1 MGLKFR
7 IRSGLRNLMNKSRAE
22 AELDDELRAYVDM
35 VTDEKVAA
43 GVSPAEARRS
53 TLAEFGGVEQVKE
66 AVREERAGAGLELLG
81 QDIRY
86 GLRQLRKSRA
96 FSLAAVLTLALGIG
110 TTAAMFSVV
119 DAIVLRPLPYNNVDR
134 IVDVKTHS
142 ASTFWQVCSW
152 PGYLEMRRENA
163 TFQDLAG
170 YAPYWGM
177 TLRVGDQAQY
187 VRVTQ
192 GTDNFF
198 HVFGVNPMLG
208 RTFLPGEDSPGTNNI
223 VVLSYEIWRR
233 AFNGNR
239 NVVGTAVHLDGESYQ
254 VIGVM
259 PAGFRFPLGEP
270 NVVYIP
276 MHVRPNWVAGWRD
289 HWLLTI
295 GLVKPGVNL
304 RTAEA
309 DMSRVMANI
318 GNQKPDSDRGR
329 TVQLMPITA
338 ALRGENE
345 LPEMWVMLGA
355 VLAVLLTAC
364 VNVAGLLMVRGLA
377 REREMAL
384 RIAIGA
390 AKFRIVRQLLVENI
404 LLGTLGGVTG
414 LLFAMGLLA
423 AMKVFLAQAF
433 MRGGNVQLNLPV
445 VLAAL
450 GVSVLSSIGAG
461 LLPALRAS
469 KSDPNR
475 ALKSGVSAGTARSQ
489 NRLRAGF
496 VITQIALSLVLVVFS
511 GLLLLTLRRMLQVD
525 LGLNPKNLLMLGINI
540 PSGDYGDRGYVQTLI
555 TPLEERVTAI
565 PGVVAAGIVDQPP
578 VLGYGS
584 GTTMQLVGRPPD
596 PPDRERSS
604 ESRTVTPGYYAA
616 IGVPIM
622 QGRRFSSLDIPSSQP
637 TAIVNEAW
645 VREFL
650 TNHEDPTGQAF
661 LQPEGKPNIAIVGV
675 VRNARQTLA
684 DPARPEIDFPFSKM
698 TLEQQKDTGSLS
710 VCLFIRTA
718 VPPATIIGQLREAL
732 REVAPAVAFQ
742 TPAAMDDLLDDALV
756 TNRMESWLFGIFA
769 GISVVLL
776 AVGVQGLLTQEVTSR
791 TRDIGVRIAV
801 GASRGTIARMMLKR
815 ISFLLAVGLG
825 AGVGIVFLLHRVVA
839 SVVAMQ
845 FERDGVVIASLALLL
860 GAIGLAAAIPP
871 TRRAASV
878 DPVQTLRM
886 E

>member
-1 MGLKFR
+1 MGLESR
-7 IRSGLRNLMNKSRAE
+7 IRNVLRNLMNKPRAE
-22 AELDDELRAYVDM
+22 AELDDELRAYVEM
-35 VTDEKVAA
+35 VTEEKVAA
-43 GVSPAEARRS
+43 GLSPEEARRS
-53 TLAEFGGVEQVKE
+53 TLAEFGGVEQVKQ

-81 QDIRY
+81 QDFRY

-119 DAIVLRPLPYNNVDR
+119 DAVVLRPLPYNHVDR

-142 ASTFWQVCSW
+142 ASSFWQVCSW

-177 TLRVGDQAQY
+177 TLRVGDQAQT

-198 HVFGVNPMLG
+198 HVFGVNSMLG
-208 RTFLPGEDSPGTNNI
+208 RTFLPGEDTPGKNNI
-223 VVLSYEIWRR
+223 VVLSYETWRR

-276 MHVRPNWVAGWRD
+276 MHVRPNWVAEWRD
-289 HWLLTI
+289 HWLLTV
-295 GLVKPGVNL
+295 GLLKPGVNL
-304 RTAEA
+304 QTAEA
-309 DMSRVMANI
+309 DMSRVLANI
-318 GNQKPDSDRGR
+318 GNQRPESDRGR

-338 ALRGENE
+338 ALHGENE
-345 LPEMWVMLGA
+345 LPEILVMLGA

-390 AKFRIVRQLLVENI
+390 AKLRIVRQLLVENI
-404 LLGTLGGVTG
+404 LLGALGGAAG

-433 MRGGNVQLNLPV
+433 LRGGNVQLNLPV

-450 GVSVLSSIGAG
+450 GISVLSSIGAG
-461 LLPALRAS
+461 LFPALRAS
-469 KSDPNR
+469 NSDPIR
-475 ALKSGVSAGTARSQ
+475 ALKSGVSAGTARSH
-489 NRLRAGF
+489 NRLRASF
-496 VITQIALSLVLVVFS
+496 VITQMALSLVLVVFS

-540 PSGDYGDRGYVQTLI
+540 PSGDYGDRGYVQTLM

-584 GTTMQLVGRPPD
+584 GTTMQLVGQPPD

-604 ESRTVTPGYYAA
+604 ETRAATPGYYAA
-616 IGVPIM
+616 IGVPIV
-622 QGRRFSSLDIPSSQP
+622 QGRGFSSLDIPSSQP

-645 VREFL
+645 VSEFL
-650 TNHEDPTGQAF
+650 TNHEDPTSQVF
-661 LQPEGKPNIAIVGV
+661 LQPAGKPNIAIVGV

-684 DPARPEIDFPFSKM
+684 DPARPEIDFPFSDM

-718 VPPATIIGQLREAL
+718 VPPATIVGQLREAL
-732 REVAPAVAFQ
+732 HEVAPAVAFQ
-742 TPAAMDDLLDDALV
+742 TPATMDDLLDDALV

-769 GISVVLL
+769 GISVVLA

-801 GASRGTIARMMLKR
+801 GASRATIARMMLKR
-815 ISFLLAVGLG
+815 IAFLLAVGLG

-839 SVVAMQ
+839 SVVAVQ
-845 FERDGVVIASLALLL
+845 FERDGVVIAALALLL

-871 TRRAASV
+871 TRRAASI

>member
-22 AELDDELRAYVDM
+22 AELDDELRAYVEM

-43 GVSPAEARRS
+43 GLSPAEARRS

-81 QDIRY
+81 QDFRY
-86 GLRQLRKSRA
+86 GLRQLHKSRA

-119 DAIVLRPLPYNNVDR
+119 DAVVLRPLPYNNVDR

-152 PGYLEMRRENA
+152 PSYLEMRRENA

-208 RTFLPGEDSPGTNNI
+208 RTFLPGEDIPGTNNI

-239 NVVGTAVHLDGESYQ
+239 NVVGTSVHLDGESYQ

-276 MHVRPNWVAGWRD
+276 MHVRPNWVSAWRD

-304 RTAEA
+304 QTAEA

-338 ALRGENE
+338 ALHGENE

-355 VLAVLLTAC
+355 VLAVLLAAC

-404 LLGTLGGVTG
+404 LLGALGGATG

-423 AMKVFLAQAF
+423 ATKVFLAQAF

-461 LLPALRAS
+461 LFPALRAS

-475 ALKSGVSAGTARSQ
+475 ALKSSVSAGTSRSQ

-511 GLLLLTLRRMLQVD
+511 GVLLLTLRRMLQVD

-540 PSGDYGDRGYVQTLI
+540 PSGDYSDRGYVQTLI

-604 ESRTVTPGYYAA
+604 ESRTLTPGYYAA
-616 IGVPIM
+616 IGVPIV

-637 TAIVNEAW
+637 TVIVNEAW

-661 LQPEGKPNIAIVGV
+661 LQPGGKLSIAIVGV
-675 VRNARQTLA
+675 VRDARQTLA
-684 DPARPEIDFPFSKM
+684 DPARPEIDFPFSNM
-698 TLEQQKDTGSLS
+698 TLAQQKDTGSLS

-742 TPAAMDDLLDDALV
+742 TPATMDDLLDDALV

-776 AVGVQGLLTQEVTSR
+776 AVGVQGLLNQEVTSR

-801 GASRGTIARMMLKR
+801 GASRATIARMMLKR
-815 ISFLLAVGLG
+815 ISFLLTVGLG
-825 AGVGIVFLLHRVVA
+825 AGVGIVLLLHRVVA

-845 FERDGVVIASLALLL
+845 FERDGVVIAALALLL

-871 TRRAASV
+871 TRRAASI

>member
-1 MGLKFR
+1 MGLESR
-7 IRSGLRNLMNKSRAE
+7 IRSGFRNLMNKPHAE
-22 AELDDELRAYVDM
+22 AELDDELRAYVEM

-43 GVSPAEARRS
+43 GISPAEARRR
-53 TLAEFGGVEQVKE
+53 TLAEFGGVEQVKQ

-81 QDIRY
+81 QDFRY

-96 FSLAAVLTLALGIG
+96 FSIAAVLTLALGIG

-119 DAIVLRPLPYNNVDR
+119 DAVVLRPLPYNHVDR
-134 IVDVKTHS
+134 IVEVKTHS

-198 HVFGVNPMLG
+198 HVFGVNPTLG
-208 RTFLPGEDSPGTNNI
+208 RTFLPGEDTPGKNNI

-233 AFNGNR
+233 AFNGDR

-276 MHVRPNWVAGWRD
+276 MHVRPNWVAGWTD

-304 RTAEA
+304 QTAEA
-309 DMSRVMANI
+309 DMSRVLANI

-338 ALRGENE
+338 ALHGDNE
-345 LPEMWVMLGA
+345 LPEILVMLGA

-390 AKFRIVRQLLVENI
+390 AKLRIVRQLLVENI
-404 LLGTLGGVTG
+404 LLGALGGAAG
-414 LLFAMGLLA
+414 LLFAIGLLA

-450 GVSVLSSIGAG
+450 GISVLSSIGAG
-461 LLPALRAS
+461 IFPALRAS
-469 KSDPNR
+469 NSDPNR
-475 ALKSGVSAGTARSQ
+475 ALKSGVSAGTARSH
-489 NRLRAGF
+489 NRLRASF

-525 LGLNPKNLLMLGINI
+525 LGLSPKNLLMLGINI
-540 PSGDYGDRGYVQTLI
+540 PSGDYGDRGYVQTLM
-555 TPLEERVTAI
+555 TPLEERVAAI

-584 GTTMQLVGRPPD
+584 GTTMQLVGQPPD

-604 ESRTVTPGYYAA
+604 ETRTATPGYYAA
-616 IGVPIM
+616 IGVPIV
-622 QGRRFSSLDIPSSQP
+622 QGRGFSSLDIPSSQP
-637 TAIVNEAW
+637 TSIVNEAW
-645 VREFL
+645 VRAFL
-650 TNHEDPTGQAF
+650 TNHEDPTSQAF
-661 LQPEGKPNIAIVGV
+661 LQPAGKPNIAIVGV
-675 VRNARQTLA
+675 VRNARQSLA
-684 DPARPEIDFPFSKM
+684 DPARPEIDFPFSNM

-718 VPPATIIGQLREAL
+718 VPPTTIVGQLREAVHA
-732 REVAPAVAFQ
+732 VAPAVAFQ
-742 TPAAMDDLLDDALV
+742 TPATMDDLLDDALV

-769 GISVVLL
+769 GISVVLA
-776 AVGVQGLLTQEVTSR
+776 AVGVQGLLNQEVTSR

-801 GASRGTIARMMLKR
+801 GASRATIARMMLKR
-815 ISFLLAVGLG
+815 ISFLLTVGLG
-825 AGVGIVFLLHRVVA
+825 AGLGTVFLLHRVVA
-839 SVVAMQ
+839 SVVAVQ
-845 FERDGVVIASLALLL
+845 FERDGVVIAALALLL
-860 GAIGLAAAIPP
+860 GTIGLAAAIPP
-871 TRRAASV
+871 TKRAASI

>member
-1 MGLKFR
+1 MGLGSR
-7 IRSGLRNLMNKSRAE
+7 IRSGLRNLMNKPRAE
-22 AELDDELRAYVDM
+22 AQLDDELRAYVEL

-43 GVSPAEARRS
+43 GASSAEARRS
-53 TLAEFGGVEQVKE
+53 TLAELGGVEQVKQ
-66 AVREERAGAGLELLG
+66 AVREERGGAGLELLG
-81 QDIRY
+81 SDFRY
-86 GLRQLRKSRA
+86 GLRQLCKSRG
-96 FSLAAVLTLALGIG
+96 FSFAAVLTLALGIG

-119 DAIVLRPLPYNNVDR
+119 DAVVLRPLPYNNVDR

-142 ASTFWQVCSW
+142 ASAFWQVCSW

-163 TFQDLAG
+163 AFHDLAG

-177 TLRVGDQAQY
+177 TLRASDQAQY

-208 RTFLPGEDSPGTNNI
+208 RTFLPGEDTAGKNNV

-233 AFNGNR
+233 AFNGNS
-239 NVVGTAVHLDGESYQ
+239 NVVGTTVHLDGESYQ

-295 GLVKPGVNL
+295 GLMKPGVNVQM
-304 RTAEA
+304 AEA

-318 GNQKPDSDRGR
+318 GNQKPDSDKGR
-329 TVQLMPITA
+329 TVQLIPITA
-338 ALRGENE
+338 SLRGDNE
-345 LPEMWVMLGA
+345 LPEIWVMLGA

-390 AKFRIVRQLLVENI
+390 AKFRIVRQLVVENI
-404 LLGTLGGVTG
+404 LLGALGGATG
-414 LLFAMGLLA
+414 LLFAVGLLA
-423 AMKVFLAQAF
+423 AMKAFLAQAF

-450 GVSVLSSIGAG
+450 GIGVLSSIGAG

-475 ALKSGVSAGTARSQ
+475 ALKSGISAGTARSQ
-489 NRLRAGF
+489 NRIRAGF
-496 VITQIALSLVLVVFS
+496 VVTQIALSLVLVVFS
-511 GLLLLTLRRMLQVD
+511 GLLLFTLRRMLQVD

-540 PSGDYGDRGYVQTLI
+540 PSGDYSNRGYVQALM
-555 TPLEERVTAI
+555 TPLEERVKAI

-604 ESRTVTPGYYAA
+604 ESRTMTPGYFAA
-616 IGVPIM
+616 IGVPIV
-622 QGRRFSSLDIPSSQP
+622 QGRGFSTLDDPSSQP
-637 TAIVNEAW
+637 AVIVNEAW
-645 VREFL
+645 VKEFL
-650 TNHEDPTGQAF
+650 AKHENPLGQAF
-661 LQPEGKPNIAIVGV
+661 LQPGGKPSLTIVGV
-675 VRNARQTLA
+675 VRDARQSLA
-684 DPARPEIDFPFSKM
+684 EPARPEIDFPFSNM
-698 TLEQQKDTGSLS
+698 TLEQQRDTGSLS
-710 VCLFIRTA
+710 VCLFIRTT
-718 VPPATIIGQLREAL
+718 VPPATIGQLRAAL
-732 REVAPAVAFQ
+732 HEVAPAVAFQ
-742 TPAAMDDLLDDALV
+742 TPSTIDDLLDDALV
-756 TNRMESWLFGIFA
+756 TNRMESWLFGLFA
-769 GISVVLL
+769 GISVLL
-776 AVGVQGLLTQEVTSR
+776 AAVGMQGLLTQEVASR
-791 TRDIGVRIAV
+791 TRDIGVRMAL
-801 GASRGTIARMMLKR
+801 GASRTMIARMMLKR

-825 AGVGIVFLLHRVVA
+825 VGVSIIFLLHRVVA
-839 SVVAMQ
+839 SVIAVQ
-845 FERDGVVIASLALLL
+845 FERDGVVIAALALLL
-860 GAIGLAAAIPP
+860 GAIGLAAAFPP
-871 TRRAASV
+871 TRRAASI

>member
-1 MGLKFR
+1 MGIKFR
-7 IRSGLRNLMNKSRAE
+7 IRSGLRNLMNKSRAD
-22 AELDDELRAYVDM
+22 AELDDELRAYVEM

-43 GVSPAEARRS
+43 GLSPAEARRC
-53 TLAEFGGVEQVKE
+53 TLAEFGGVEQVKQ
-66 AVREERAGAGLELLG
+66 AVREKRAGAGLELLG
-81 QDIRY
+81 QDFRC
-86 GLRQLRKSRA
+86 GLRQLRKSSA
-96 FSLAAVLTLALGIG
+96 FSLAVVLTLALGIG

-119 DAIVLRPLPYNNVDR
+119 DAVVLRPLPYNKVDR
-134 IVDVKTHS
+134 IVDVGTHS

-208 RTFLPGEDSPGTNNI
+208 RTFLPGEDIPGTNNI

-304 RTAEA
+304 QTAQA
-309 DMSRVMANI
+309 DMSRVMVNI

-338 ALRGENE
+338 ALHGENE

-404 LLGTLGGVTG
+404 LLGALGGATG

-445 VLAAL
+445 VLATL
-450 GVSVLSSIGAG
+450 GISLLSSIGAG
-461 LLPALRAS
+461 LFPALRAS

-555 TPLEERVTAI
+555 SPLEERVTSI

-604 ESRTVTPGYYAA
+604 ETRTLTPGYYAA
-616 IGVPIM
+616 IGAPIV

-637 TAIVNEAW
+637 TVIVNEAW

-661 LQPEGKPNIAIVGV
+661 LQPGAKPSIAIVGV
-675 VRNARQTLA
+675 VRDARQTLA
-684 DPARPEIDFPFSKM
+684 DPARPEIDFPFSNM
-698 TLEQQKDTGSLS
+698 TLAQQKDTGSLS
-710 VCLFIRTA
+710 VCLFIRIS
-718 VPPATIIGQLREAL
+718 VPPASIIGQLREAL

-742 TPAAMDDLLDDALV
+742 TPATMDDLLDDALV
-756 TNRMESWLFGIFA
+756 TNRMESWVFGIFA

-776 AVGVQGLLTQEVTSR
+776 AVSVHGLLTQEVTSR

-801 GASRGTIARMMLKR
+801 GASRATIARMMLKR

-845 FERDGVVIASLALLL
+845 FERDGVVIAALALLL

-871 TRRAASV
+871 TRRAAAV

>member
-1 MGLKFR
+1 MGLEFR
-7 IRSGLRNLMNKSRAE
+7 IRSGLRNLLNKPRAE
-22 AELDDELRAYVDM
+22 AELDDELRAYVEM

-43 GVSPAEARRS
+43 GLSPAEARRS
-53 TLAEFGGVEQVKE
+53 TLAEFGGVEQVKQ

-81 QDIRY
+81 QDFSY
-86 GLRQLRKSRA
+86 GLRQLRKSPA

-119 DAIVLRPLPYNNVDR
+119 DAVVLRPLPYSNVDR

-208 RTFLPGEDSPGTNNI
+208 RTFLPGEDTSEQNNI

-259 PAGFRFPLGEP
+259 PPGFRFPLGEP

-276 MHVRPNWVAGWRD
+276 MHVRPNWLAGWRD
-289 HWLLTI
+289 HWLLTV

-304 RTAEA
+304 QTAEA

-338 ALRGENE
+338 ALHGENE
-345 LPEMWVMLGA
+345 LPEILVMLGA

-364 VNVAGLLMVRGLA
+364 VNIAGLLMVRGLG

-404 LLGTLGGVTG
+404 LLGALGGATG

-433 MRGGNVQLNLPV
+433 MHGGNVQLNLPV
-445 VLAAL
+445 VLSAL
-450 GVSVLSSIGAG
+450 GISVLSSIGAG
-461 LLPALRAS
+461 LVPALRAS

-475 ALKSGVSAGTARSQ
+475 ALKSGVSAACRSQ

-496 VITQIALSLVLVVFS
+496 VIT
-511 GLLLLTLRRMLQVD
+511 
-525 LGLNPKNLLMLGINI
+525 
-540 PSGDYGDRGYVQTLI
+540 
-555 TPLEERVTAI
+555 
-565 PGVVAAGIVDQPP
+565 
-578 VLGYGS
+578 
-584 GTTMQLVGRPPD
+584 
-596 PPDRERSS
+596 
-604 ESRTVTPGYYAA
+604 
-616 IGVPIM
+616 
-622 QGRRFSSLDIPSSQP
+622 
-637 TAIVNEAW
+637 
-645 VREFL
+645 
-650 TNHEDPTGQAF
+650 TNCAF
-661 LQPEGKPNIAIVGV
+661 
-675 VRNARQTLA
+675 
-684 DPARPEIDFPFSKM
+684 F
-698 TLEQQKDTGSLS
+698 
-710 VCLFIRTA
+710 
-718 VPPATIIGQLREAL
+718 
-732 REVAPAVAFQ
+732 
-742 TPAAMDDLLDDALV
+742 
-756 TNRMESWLFGIFA
+756 
-769 GISVVLL
+769 
-776 AVGVQGLLTQEVTSR
+776 
-791 TRDIGVRIAV
+791 
-801 GASRGTIARMMLKR
+801 
-815 ISFLLAVGLG
+815 G
-825 AGVGIVFLLHRVVA
+825 AGCVFR
-839 SVVAMQ
+839 
-845 FERDGVVIASLALLL
+845 
-860 GAIGLAAAIPP
+860 LAAADTAAHVAGRSWTQPQKPADAGHQHSQRRLRRPRLCSDTDDSAGKTGDGYSRSRRGGNRRSASRSRIWFGDDHATGWPP
-871 TRRAASV
+871 SRSAGSREKLGKQNPDARILCSDWRAHCAGPPFFIAGHSFV
-878 DPVQTLRM
+878 AADRDC

>member
-1 MGLKFR
+1 MGLRFR
-7 IRSGLRNLMNKSRAE
+7 IRSAIRNLMNKPRAE
-22 AELDDELRAYVDM
+22 AELDDELRNYVEM

-43 GVSPAEARRS
+43 GLSPAEARRS
-53 TLAEFGGVEQVKE
+53 TLAEFGGVEQVKQ
-66 AVREERAGAGLELLG
+66 AVREERAGAGLELLA
-81 QDIRY
+81 QDFRY

-110 TTAAMFSVV
+110 ATAAMFSVV
-119 DAIVLRPLPYNNVDR
+119 DAVVLRPLPYNHVDR

-142 ASTFWQVCSW
+142 ASAFWQVCSW
-152 PGYLEMRRENA
+152 PGYLEMRRENV
-163 TFQDLAG
+163 TFEDLAG

-208 RTFLPGEDSPGTNNI
+208 RTFLPGEDTPGKNNI

-239 NVVGTAVHLDGESYQ
+239 DVVGTAVHLDGESYQ

-270 NVVYIP
+270 NIVYIP
-276 MHVRPNWVAGWRD
+276 MHVRPNWVAGWTD

-295 GLVKPGVNL
+295 GLVKPGMNL
-304 RTAEA
+304 QTAEA

-318 GNQKPDSDRGR
+318 GNQRPDSDRGR

-338 ALRGENE
+338 ALHGENE
-345 LPEMWVMLGA
+345 LPEILVMLGA

-390 AKFRIVRQLLVENI
+390 AKFRIIRQLLVENI
-404 LLGTLGGVTG
+404 LLGALGGATG

-433 MRGGNVQLNLPV
+433 MRGGNVQLNLAV
-445 VLAAL
+445 VVAAL
-450 GVSVLSSIGAG
+450 GISVLSSIGAG
-461 LLPALRAS
+461 LFPALRAS
-469 KSDPNR
+469 NSDPNR
-475 ALKSGVSAGTARSQ
+475 ALKSGVSAGTTRSH
-489 NRLRAGF
+489 NRLRASF
-496 VITQIALSLVLVVFS
+496 VITQLALSLVLVVFS

-525 LGLNPKNLLMLGINI
+525 LGLNPENLLLLGINI
-540 PSGDYGDRGYVQTLI
+540 PSGDYGDRGYVQTLM

-584 GTTMQLVGRPPD
+584 GTTMQLVGQPPD

-604 ESRTVTPGYYAA
+604 ESRTATPGYYAA
-616 IGVPIM
+616 IGVPVL
-622 QGRRFSSLDIPSSQP
+622 QGRGFSSQDIPSSQP

-650 TNHEDPTGQAF
+650 TNHEDPTSQAF
-661 LQPEGKPNIAIVGV
+661 LQPGGKPNIAIVGV
-675 VRNARQTLA
+675 VRNARQSLA
-684 DPARPEIDFPFSKM
+684 DPARPEIDFPFSNM
-698 TLEQQKDTGSLS
+698 TLEQQRDTGSLS
-710 VCLFIRTA
+710 VCLFIRTS
-718 VPPATIIGQLREAL
+718 VPPATIVGPLREAL
-732 REVAPAVAFQ
+732 HEVAPAVAFQ
-742 TPAAMDDLLDDALV
+742 TPATMDDLLDDALV

-769 GISVVLL
+769 GISVVLA

-791 TRDIGVRIAV
+791 IRDIGLRIAV
-801 GASRGTIARMMLKR
+801 GASRATIARMMLKR

-839 SVVAMQ
+839 SVVAVQ
-845 FERDGVVIASLALLL
+845 FERDGVVIAALALLL

-871 TRRAASV
+871 TRRAASI